1 MAHNPIHIKQKIE
14 STLIKMDEIQK
25 QKDFQAQSL
34 GEILTTKVVKPDV
47 VGPGLRKSA
56 VYRQIFNL
64 EEAARDIMSRTD
76 NTDQEFLKDIEPKV
90 EALKEILSMKC
101 GKTYE
106 EIQALAQDIREGIL
120 QEEEAP
126 TANYVDDVEG
136 LTAKRFRISFKGN
149 QEKVGKETLAE
160 ETRRV
165 CKEIIV
171 EAKNY
176 DKDVAITT
184 WEDPGVEFNLQ
195 TIKDLSNEV
204 LCKVLQCKMEG
215 PLKGDCRGIGIRI
228 VTKLTAEEFTRQWSV
243 AKWRNKGQN
252 ITLRE
257 AESQVSEQATA
268 IGYMHGTTPSGDYK
282 TLKREIYKETEG
294 SCEISWQVTNIPNVS
309 GKIWE
314 IANKEALK
322 DGSRFE
328 PAHKRKKWAW
338 APEALVVYVNNKDKV
353 KEAKKCMTEKY
364 GNKVETTD
372 GSSVRFVPF
381 IFGKKDQ
388 ETRKKLDQK
397 LYHNMQMH
405 CALKATEVE
414 FKLDIKDI
422 HETKDYLGGQSIEQ
436 ILHRMKDADGNRI
449 FKHIARTFSKNFND
463 EKYSVVCSF
472 NMVTQA
478 RKAVDELKTN
488 LHDMC
493 EPGEQIFQHFTNAQ
507 RGLLDSESAKRNREE
522 EEFDDEDAK
531 TYFDQEPKDFQKEKE
546 ELPMDILYVFGEGDN
561 MSEDSDVITIESGK
575 TRIPSIL
582 RNSPNKRSDESVYS
596 QMSEITTGSA
606 RSGVSGV
613 SWADGPDVLKTK
625 IKQRLGAE
633 HFIESERFE
642 NWYQQNETAFEVLTT
657 SHNSTKTRANAIS
670 NHLRRWERKAGAAAA
685 GASGQN
691 T

>member
-1 MAHNPIHIKQKIE
+1 
-14 STLIKMDEIQK
+14 MDDIQK
-25 QKDFQAQSL
+25 QIAFKAQTI
-34 GEILTTKVVKPDV
+34 GEILTLKVVKPEV
-47 VGPGLRKSA
+47 VGLGLRKGV

-64 EEAARDIMSRTD
+64 EEAAREIKTRTD

-106 EIQALAQDIREGIL
+106 EIKALAEDVREGIL
-120 QEEEAP
+120 HEEEAP
-126 TANYVDDVEG
+126 TANYVEEVEG
-136 LTAKRFRISFKGN
+136 LTAKRFRISFKGQ

-165 CKEIIV
+165 CKEIIA
-171 EAKNY
+171 EAKNF

-184 WEDPGVEFNLQ
+184 WEEPGAEFNLQ
-195 TIKDLSNEV
+195 TIKGLSNDV

-228 VTKLTAEEFTRQWSV
+228 VTKLTAEEFTKQWSV

-257 AESQVSEQATA
+257 AESQVSEQAVA
-268 IGYMHGTTPSGDYK
+268 IGYMHGTTPIGDYR
-282 TLKREIYKETEG
+282 TLKREIYKETNG
-294 SCEISWQVTNIPNVS
+294 KCETSWQVVNIPNVS

-314 IANKEALK
+314 IANKEASK

-328 PAHKRKKWAW
+328 SAHKRKKWAW
-338 APEALVVYVNNKDKV
+338 APEALVVYVNDKDKI
-353 KEAKKCMTEKY
+353 KEAKKCITEKY
-364 GNKVETTD
+364 GTKVETTD
-372 GSSVRFVPF
+372 GSAVRFVPF

-388 ETRKKLDQK
+388 ETRKVLDQK
-397 LYHNMQMH
+397 LYHNLQMH

-422 HETKDYLGGQSIEQ
+422 HDKKDYLGGKSIEQ
-436 ILHRMKDADGNRI
+436 ILHQLKDSEGNRI
-449 FKHIARTFSKNFND
+449 FKHTARTFSKYFND
-463 EKYSVVCSF
+463 EKYSIVCSF

-478 RKAVDELKTN
+478 RKAVAELKTN

-493 EPGEQIFQHFTNAQ
+493 EPGENIFKHFTNAQ
-507 RGLLDSESAKRNREE
+507 KGLLDSETAKRNREE

-531 TYFDQEPKDFQKEKE
+531 TYFDQEPKDFEKEKE
-546 ELPMDILYVFGEGDN
+546 ELPLEILYVFGEGDN
-561 MSEDSDVITIESGK
+561 ISEDSDGITIESGK

-582 RNSPNKRSDESVYS
+582 RKSPNKRTDESVYS

-606 RSGVSGV
+606 KSGV

-625 IKQRLGAE
+625 ISQRLASE
-633 HFIESERFE
+633 YFIENERFE
-642 NWYQQNETAFEVLTT
+642 NWYNQNEMAFEILIQ
-657 SHNSTKTRANAIS
+657 SHNATKTRAHAIA
-670 NHLRRWERKAGAAAA
+670 NNLRRWERKPGAAAA